1 MSEQKRREDIN
12 THRMHR
18 NSHDFRLLRLS
29 VTFCSEHPQTNRSR
43 GRRGGQQ
50 IHHFTEDHCSFVS
63 SIRTVLS
70 GYSLTSLPFPF
81 LSSERLHRFL
91 EHNGFDLGYVDTTIK
106 MLELQDK
113 RRTTEGQ
120 DTSSEPP
127 TPSSA
132 SSMTGTSFF
141 DDAGPSTNN
150 ISETEDSEHETAPQ
164 RKLSVRDL
172 CL

>member
-81 LSSERLHRFL
+81 LSFPASDSIVSWSITGSIL
-91 EHNGFDLGYVDTTIK
+91 DTLIPLSRCWNFKTRGAPPK
-106 MLELQDK
+106 V
-113 RRTTEGQ
+113 RTHL
-120 DTSSEPP
+120 
-127 TPSSA
+127 PSRQH
-132 SSMTGTSFF
+132 
-141 DDAGPSTNN
+141 P
-150 ISETEDSEHETAPQ
+150 AP
-164 RKLSVRDL
+164 LAL
-172 CL
+172 